1 MTCHHGLNAPFCSLP
16 NLHIY
21 IVIWHVLFKNKQF
34 CNWFFVLFDG
44 DIIFFILESPT
55 VTLVETIDKIGVVGV
70 AVIWKEVNSVNSQRN
85 SSHSKW
91 SEKDRYSIGKYTSEN
106 GVAAVVRKFKSK
118 FPPWTEALCALFEK
132 RLTQNWRKLQR
143 KKESQIKLLQV
154 ICQLRNAL
162 CWLAN

>member
-1 MTCHHGLNAPFCSLP
+1 MQKSFPFE
-16 NLHIY
+16 
-21 IVIWHVLFKNKQF
+21 WHVTMAWMLHFVVFQICTFTLWYGTCYLRINSFVIDFSFSLMVTLF
-34 CNWFFVLFDG
+34 
-44 DIIFFILESPT
+44 FFILESPT
-55 VTLVETIDKIGVVGV
+55 VTLIETIDKIGVVGV

-143 KKESQIKLLQV
+143 KKES
-154 ICQLRNAL
+154 
-162 CWLAN
+162 